1 MVNELTNPDLEIK
14 INDWVIP
21 NPILVSPGTIGFT
34 NSLIK
39 RALRSGV
46 GGVFTDPISQSKNEE
61 IGNPTTV
68 AITGGFITTRQKN
81 SLEITELKDEIIN
94 LNDDLKR
101 VIVSIDSEQKLN
113 QIKKIISSFENLP
126 IGGFNII
133 FNREKQDK
141 EKHEENI
148 EKKRS
153 LFKELRNITKKTII
167 VSFQYDE
174 REIKKIGKICEE
186 TGINAIVINI
196 TPDGMLID
204 IENRIPILSSKNG
217 KIIGNS
223 VKPIG
228 VNTIYFLYKEVNIPL
243 IVCGGIM
250 TGEDAIEYIL
260 AGATGVQIDAGLS
273 NGFSIFVEIEN
284 SIFKYLKNH
293 NLNSLTKIIGGAHG

>member
-1 MVNELTNPDLEIK
+1 MVNELTNPDLEIE

-113 QIKKIISSFENLP
+113 QIK
-126 IGGFNII
+126 
-133 FNREKQDK
+133 R
-141 EKHEENI
+141 
-148 EKKRS
+148 
-153 LFKELRNITKKTII
+153 
-167 VSFQYDE
+167 Y
-174 REIKKIGKICEE
+174 
-186 TGINAIVINI
+186 
-196 TPDGMLID
+196 
-204 IENRIPILSSKNG
+204 
-217 KIIGNS
+217 
-223 VKPIG
+223 
-228 VNTIYFLYKEVNIPL
+228 
-243 IVCGGIM
+243 
-250 TGEDAIEYIL
+250 
-260 AGATGVQIDAGLS
+260 
-273 NGFSIFVEIEN
+273 
-284 SIFKYLKNH
+284 
-293 NLNSLTKIIGGAHG
+293 LTKAI